1 MHADQYAY
9 KCNNISSKSY
19 NAAVVLQSVLSAFSL
34 HNRVRTFLLQTSR
47 NEVRFDLCSPQC
59 CICNVKVCITTSY
72 LYNVITYSHG
82 FF

>member
-34 HNRVRTFLLQTSR
+34 HNRVGTFCYRPAEMKSDLIFVVLNAAFVMSR
-47 NEVRFDLCSPQC
+47 YV
-59 CICNVKVCITTSY
+59 
-72 LYNVITYSHG
+72 
-82 FF
+82 